1 MAQKRDYYE
10 VLGVSKTAT
19 ADEIKQAYRR
29 KAKECHPDLHPDD
42 KTAEER
48 FKELNEA
55 NEVLSDP
62 DKRARYDQFGFDGP
76 NMGAGGA
83 GGNPFGGMDFGGMG
97 FDSIFDQIFGG
108 GMGTTS
114 RRQGPVQGADLRY
127 ELRITFEEAANGC
140 EKSFDFY
147 RNENCQTCHGSGA
160 KPGTEPVTCQTCH
173 GAGQVRSG
181 GGFMVTVR
189 TCPTCGGTG
198 KVIQDK
204 CTSCGGSGRTRV
216 KRTATVKVPAGI
228 DNGQT
233 IVMNGQGEPGLR
245 GGPNGD
251 LYINVI
257 VKPHKL
263 FRRDGYDLRL
273 DFPISF
279 TQAALGADVE
289 VPTLNGPVKYHIPE
303 GTQNDQEFRLK
314 GSGIQ
319 RLNGVGKGD
328 LIAKVRVEVPRK
340 LNDKQKDLLRQFEE
354 TTTGKEYETKKS
366 FMDRVKELFN

>member
-76 NMGAGGA
+76 NMGTGGA

-147 RNENCQTCHGSGA
+147 RNENCQTCHG
-160 KPGTEPVTCQTCH
+160 T
-173 GAGQVRSG
+173 GQVRSG

-189 TCPTCGGTG
+189 TCPTCGG
-198 KVIQDK
+198 
-204 CTSCGGSGRTRV
+204 SGRTRV
-216 KRTATVKVPAGI
+216 KRTATVKVHAGI

-257 VKPHKL
+257 VRPHKL

-289 VPTLNGPVKYHIPE
+289 IPTLNGPVKYHIPE